1 MNVSYNVSW
10 RKPNANKKWQISM
23 SLIHDRDTMEDFEE
37 DAVEG
42 RGKRRREMGYVSEA
56 VRKQFLRIA
65 AERESEIHRCDPK
78 KIVTEALNDMD
89 RVLDVTGVSKGL
101 KSTLCTLKEA
111 AGRTRGAVL
120 HLAAEA
126 QKQARRSNERDGIE
140 KELEAKDSEINEL

>member
-1 MNVSYNVSW
+1 
-10 RKPNANKKWQISM
+10 M

-89 RVLDVTGVSKGL
+89 RVLDVTGVSKEL
-101 KSTLCTLKEA
+101 KSTLCVPLKRLPVEPEE
-111 AGRTRGAVL
+111 RSYIWRRKRKNKPEEVTRGM
-120 HLAAEA
+120 
-126 QKQARRSNERDGIE
+126 G
-140 KELEAKDSEINEL
+140 